1 MRDIIL
7 DTETTGLDA
16 RGSDRIVE
24 IGCVELLNQ
33 IPTGKTWQ
41 RYINPER
48 DMPIEAFRV
57 HGLSAEFLSDK
68 PVFANIASSFLEFL
82 GDGRLVIHN
91 ASFDMGFINAEL
103 ERIGA
108 AAIPMHRVVD
118 TLDLARRKHPGAQ
131 NSLDALCQRY
141 GIDNTKRELHGAL
154 LDAQLLCEV
163 FIELTGGR
171 QAAFELGR
179 QHSSTT
185 RVRAAAKSAEP
196 RRIPQPFQMDDQTR
210 AAHRA
215 FVSTF
220 SAEPIW
226 ARYDGEIAAAS
237 GSDKTRK

>member
-48 DMPIEAFRV
+48 DMPMEAFRV

-68 PVFANIASSFLEFL
+68 PVFADIADSFLEFL

-91 ASFDMGFINAEL
+91 ASFDMGFINTEL
-103 ERIGA
+103 ERVGTGP
-108 AAIPMHRVVD
+108 IPMHRVVD

-171 QAAFELGR
+171 QAAFELNR
-179 QHSSTT
+179 QHNAKTAT
-185 RVRAAAKSAEP
+185 KAAAKSAEP
-196 RRIPQPFQMDDQTR
+196 RKLPRPFQMNDTTL

-215 FVSTF
+215 FVGTLSGD
-220 SAEPIW
+220 PIW
-226 ARYDGEIAAAS
+226 ARYDGEIGAAS
-237 GSDKTRK
+237 SKDKAGK

>member
-7 DTETTGLDA
+7 YTETTGLDA

-48 DMPIEAFRV
+48 DMPMEAFRV
-57 HGLSAEFLSDK
+57 HGLSTEFLSDK
-68 PVFANIASSFLEFL
+68 PVFADISNSFLDFL
-82 GDGRLVIHN
+82 GEGRLVIHN

-103 ERIGA
+103 EKVGA

-179 QHSSTT
+179 QHNAKT
-185 RVRAAAKSAEP
+185 RDKTAAKSAEP
-196 RRIPQPFQMDDQTR
+196 RKLPRPFQMDEETL

-215 FVSTF
+215 FVGSF
-220 SAEPIW
+220 SGEPVW
-226 ARYDGEIAAAS
+226 ARYDDAIGAAS
-237 GSDKTRK
+237 SRDKTEK